1 MDPDREVRVIV
12 HQWLVTEPIEEQ
24 YVEYPKKLWLLF
36 HYWQRFGML
45 AVLRKIRS
53 RLAESKRNRKI
64 GGLGIGQIVE
74 QNTGCGDLQIGT
86 SVIFFAPNN
95 YEDEIDVVVPHDFV
109 MPLCGSEF
117 DPGGSFGKQVEEL
130 PNDLKKYLAWT
141 AQSGHSVDTHAIR
154 SVLGNL
160 ALLCSPDWG
169 SQSIESLRFTTR
181 ISGSVGGGDK
191 PSAVLFGLGNYA
203 KTQIIPNIS
212 NALSLERIHE
222 IDPMQFH
229 FLSRHHSAERTTCP
243 HALLDRQFDAWFIA
257 GYHHTHAPLATEAIR
272 QGAYAVIEKPL
283 ATKAEDLSAFLSAVE
298 THEMARFFLCFHKR
312 YSQLNSFVKQDISH
326 GPVDM
331 HAIVYE
337 IPLPKNH
344 WYNWPNSGS
353 RLLSNGCHW
362 LDYFMWVNGYAQAIS
377 FDKWCPRGSDVM
389 VQVQLENGAYL
400 NLSLTEEGSQ
410 RLGMREY
417 IELRQGGITI
427 SITDGYH
434 FRSETRNRVI
444 RNRTVNR
451 LEAYSAM
458 YNIISRKIANGESG
472 DSRDSLRS
480 SELAIQLEMS
490 LSSQSVS

>member
-1 MDPDREVRVIV
+1 M
-12 HQWLVTEPIEEQ
+12 
-24 YVEYPKKLWLLF
+24 
-36 HYWQRFGML
+36 
-45 AVLRKIRS
+45 
-53 RLAESKRNRKI
+53 
-64 GGLGIGQIVE
+64 
-74 QNTGCGDLQIGT
+74 
-86 SVIFFAPNN
+86 
-95 YEDEIDVVVPHDFV
+95 
-109 MPLCGSEF
+109 
-117 DPGGSFGKQVEEL
+117 
-130 PNDLKKYLAWT
+130 
-141 AQSGHSVDTHAIR
+141 
-154 SVLGNL
+154 
-160 ALLCSPDWG
+160 
-169 SQSIESLRFTTR
+169 
-181 ISGSVGGGDK
+181 
-191 PSAVLFGLGNYA
+191 
-203 KTQIIPNIS
+203 
-212 NALSLERIHE
+212 
-222 IDPMQFH
+222 
-229 FLSRHHSAERTTCP
+229 
-243 HALLDRQFDAWFIA
+243 
-257 GYHHTHAPLATEAIR
+257 ATEAIR

-427 SITDGYH
+427 SITDGHH
-434 FRSETRNRVI
+434 FRSESRNRVI

-451 LEAYSAM
+451 LKAYSAM